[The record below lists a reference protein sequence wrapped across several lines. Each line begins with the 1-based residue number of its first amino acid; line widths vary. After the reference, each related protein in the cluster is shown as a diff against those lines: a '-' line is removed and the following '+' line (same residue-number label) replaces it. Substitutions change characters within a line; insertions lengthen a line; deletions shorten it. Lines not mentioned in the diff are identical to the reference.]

1 MLSSPLPHTVAPF
14 RQNGQGLV
22 SPPPSVLGTCH
33 LALLPYILAAF
44 PFSSVVR
51 LFYITFSF
59 FDILPVCDHLDIA
72 FVPLLALIV
81 PLIYAWRVFFTSLV
95 LYHILYALWLQT
107 ECMFCIFLVN
117 LTGWPILRRLS
128 RFGSFLHVS
137 YQLALFA
144 SMFVSYSFLLSTF
157 VPTLHGASLC
167 RFRHTCWS
175 TGWSRG
181 HFVNEG
187 MLYDDSSE
195 RSRRDNKL
203 RMMC

>member
-1 MLSSPLPHTVAPF
+1 MGLVVYGIFDTWVSLYNAVQDPSSKVALPHGFVLSSPLPHTVAPF

-117 LTGWPILRRLS
+117 LTGWPYY
-128 RFGSFLHVS
+128 GVS
-137 YQLALFA
+137 AGLVPF
-144 SMFVSYSFLLSTF
+144 SMCLIN
-157 VPTLHGASLC
+157 SLC
-167 RFRHTCWS
+167 SHPCLSHILSF
-175 TGWSRG
+175 
-181 HFVNEG
+181 
-187 MLYDDSSE
+187 
-195 RSRRDNKL
+195 
-203 RMMC
+203 